1 MTRET
6 SPAADPITL
15 EVVRNKLDGI
25 ANEMQSTLLRS
36 SFSPIVKEGL
46 DASASLF
53 TLEGETLAQ
62 ATAIPIHLATLIPV
76 VRTVIGKFPV
86 TDMHEGDVYIMND
99 PYRGGTHLPDIALVM
114 PIFSR
119 GRPIAFS
126 AAMTHHQDVGGMS
139 PGSVPTNATEIYQEG
154 IRIPP
159 LKYRN
164 RGEVNRTLVDM
175 LTLNVRVPETF
186 MGDLNAQVAAC
197 SIGARRV
204 GELAERHGANHLPA
218 IAGELLARS
227 ERLAR
232 QAIER
237 IPDGRYRYVD
247 WLDNDGVAL
256 DEEVRIE
263 VAAEVSGDR
272 VCVDFEG
279 TSPQVRG
286 PFNCVPSGAHA
297 GVYFAVLAMTDP
309 AIPINGGCFRPIE
322 LRLPE
327 GSLVNPREPAPV
339 NSRTSTIKRIAGSVI
354 GALRQARPEDA
365 PADAAAALHVLAFG
379 GARADGSP
387 YVVGELVA
395 SGSGASRGRDGVDV
409 IETDGSNCMN
419 LPVEALEMDV
429 PLRVRRSELRPDSGG
444 RGEFRGGLG
453 IHREYEVLAGEV
465 VFTHRG
471 ERHRRPAQGA
481 AGGGPPRRVRPLG
494 HPTGGRDGGGYP
506 VQDGGAPASGRPGGG
521 QHGGRRRLRRPRRP
535 PPRPPRRRPRGREG
549 HPGSVGGET
558 GTRHSASRE
567 AVIHADSRLSQ
578 MRREGCLPPC
588 LRNGGVR

>member
-1 MTRET
+1 MTAAT
-6 SPAADPITL
+6 NPASDPITL

-25 ANEMQSTLLRS
+25 ANEMQSTLVRS

-76 VRTVIGKFPV
+76 VRTVLGKHPAG
-86 TDMHEGDVYIMND
+86 TMREGDIYIMND

-114 PIFSR
+114 PVFAG
-119 GRPIAFS
+119 GRPIALS

-139 PGSVPTNATEIYQEG
+139 PGSVPPNATEIFQEG

-159 LKYRN
+159 LKYRDA
-164 RGEVNRTLVDM
+164 GEINRTLVD
-175 LTLNVRVPETF
+175 LLCLNVRVPETF

-204 GELAERHGANHLPA
+204 AELAERYGANRLPA
-218 IAGELLARS
+218 LTGELLARS
-227 ERLAR
+227 ERLVRRAV
-232 QAIER
+232 ER
-237 IPDGRYRYVD
+237 LPDGRYSYVD

-256 DEEVRIE
+256 DDPVRVE
-263 VAAEVSGDR
+263 VAAEIAGDR
-272 VCVDFEG
+272 VTIDFEG

-286 PFNCVPSGAHA
+286 PFNCVPSGAYA
-297 GVYFAVLAMTDP
+297 GAYFAVLAMTDP
-309 AIPINGGCFRPIE
+309 AIPINGGCFRPID

-339 NSRTSTIKRIAGSVI
+339 NSRTSTIKRIAGTII
-354 GALRQARPEDA
+354 GALRQARPEGA

-379 GARADGSP
+379 GAREDGSR
-387 YVVGELVA
+387 YVVGELIA

-419 LPVEALEMDV
+419 LPVEALEMDA
-429 PLRVRRSELRPDSGG
+429 PIRVNRSELRPDSGG

-471 ERHRRPAQGA
+471 ERHRRPARGA
-481 AGGGPPRRVRPLG
+481 AGGGSGACAHSIIRRAGGAEEVIPSKTLVRLEAG
-494 HPTGGRDGGGYP
+494 DRVEVNTAGGGGYGDP
-506 VQDGGAPASGRPGGG
+506 DARAADLLAADLAGGKVSEASWA
-521 QHGGRRRLRRPRRP
+521 
-535 PPRPPRRRPRGREG
+535 
-549 HPGSVGGET
+549 T
-558 GTRHSASRE
+558 GAAAATTAAAAAAATAADDR
-567 AVIHADSRLSQ
+567 AVS
-578 MRREGCLPPC
+578 
-588 LRNGGVR
+588 

>member
-1 MTRET
+1 M
-6 SPAADPITL
+6 SPATTHPSTDPITL

-76 VRTVIGKFPV
+76 VRTILGKYPV
-86 TDMHEGDVYIMND
+86 TGMREGDIYIMND
-99 PYRGGTHLPDIALVM
+99 PYCGGTHLPDIALVM
-114 PIFSR
+114 PVFSR
-119 GRPIAFS
+119 GRPVAFS

-159 LKYRN
+159 LKYRDGN
-164 RGEVNRTLVDM
+164 ELNRTLLDL

-186 MGDLNAQVAAC
+186 LGDLNAQVAAC
-197 SIGARRV
+197 SIGARRI
-204 GELAERHGANHLPA
+204 GELAERFGANHLPA
-218 IAGELLARS
+218 ISEALLARS

-232 QAIER
+232 RAIAGM
-237 IPDGRYRYVD
+237 PDGCYRYTD

-256 DEEVRIE
+256 DEPVRIE
-263 VAAEVSGDR
+263 VAAVVSGER
-272 VCVDFEG
+272 VLVDFEG
-279 TSPQVRG
+279 TSRQVRG
-286 PFNCVPSGAHA
+286 PFNCVPSGACA
-297 GVYFAVLAMTDP
+297 GVYFSVLAMTDP
-309 AIPINGGCFRPIE
+309 SIPINGGCFRPVE

-327 GSLVNPREPAPV
+327 GSLVNPVEPAPV
-339 NSRTSTIKRIAGSVI
+339 NSRTSTIKRIASTVA
-354 GALRQARPEDA
+354 GALRQARPDDA
-365 PADAAAALHVLAFG
+365 PADAASALHVLAFG
-379 GARADGSP
+379 GAREDGSP
-387 YVVGELVA
+387 YVVGELIA

-429 PLRVRRSELRPDSGG
+429 PIRVLRSELRPDSGG

-453 IHREYEVLAGEV
+453 ITREYELLSGEV

-471 ERHRRPAQGA
+471 ERHRWPARGT
-481 AGGGPPRRVRPLG
+481 AGGGPGACARSVIRRANGAEEVIPSKTVARLFAG
-494 HPTGGRDGGGYP
+494 DRVEINTAGGGGY
-506 VQDGGAPASGRPGGG
+506 GAPEARSSVRRGEDVAGGKVGRQPA
-521 QHGGRRRLRRPRRP
+521 R
-535 PPRPPRRRPRGREG
+535 
-549 HPGSVGGET
+549 
-558 GTRHSASRE
+558 
-567 AVIHADSRLSQ
+567 AD
-578 MRREGCLPPC
+578 
-588 LRNGGVR
+588 

>member
-1 MTRET
+1 MTSMT
-6 SPAADPITL
+6 NPAADPISL

-76 VRTVIGKFPV
+76 VRTMIEKFPAGA
-86 TDMHEGDVYIMND
+86 MREGDIYIMND
-99 PYRGGTHLPDIALVM
+99 PYHGGTHLPDIALVM

-139 PGSVPTNATEIYQEG
+139 PGSVPTTATEIYQEG

-159 LKYRN
+159 LKYRD
-164 RGEVNRTLVDM
+164 GDEVNRTLVDL

-204 GELAERHGANHLPA
+204 GELAERYGSNHLPA
-218 IAGELLARS
+218 IAEALLSRS

-232 QAIER
+232 RAIEG
-237 IPDGRYRYVD
+237 IPDGRYHYVD

-256 DEEVRIE
+256 DEPVRIE
-263 VAAEVSGDR
+263 VTAEIAGDR
-272 VCVDFEG
+272 VLIDFEG

-286 PFNCVPSGAHA
+286 PFNCVPSGAYA
-297 GVYFAVLAMTDP
+297 GAYFAVLAMTD
-309 AIPINGGCFRPIE
+309 ASIPINGGCFRPIE

-327 GSLVNPREPAPV
+327 GSIVNPREPAPV
-339 NSRTSTIKRIAGSVI
+339 NSRTSTIKRIAGSII

-379 GARADGSP
+379 GAREDGSP
-387 YVVGELVA
+387 YVVGELIA
-395 SGSGASRGRDGVDV
+395 SGSGASRGKDGVDV

-429 PLRVRRSELRPDSGG
+429 PIRMHRSELRPDSGG
-444 RGEFRGGLG
+444 RGAFRGGLG
-453 IHREYEVLAGEV
+453 IRREYEVLAGEV

-471 ERHRRPAQGA
+471 ERHRRPARGA
-481 AGGGPPRRVRPLG
+481 AGGGPGACAHSVIRRAHGAEEIIPSKMLVRLQPG
-494 HPTGGRDGGGYP
+494 DRVEVNTAGGGGYGDP
-506 VQDGGAPASGRPGGG
+506 AARAADRLAADIAGGK
-521 QHGGRRRLRRPRRP
+521 
-535 PPRPPRRRPRGREG
+535 
-549 HPGSVGGET
+549 VGET
-558 GTRHSASRE
+558 WSAE
-567 AVIHADSRLSQ
+567 AAATAAGED
-578 MRREGCLPPC
+578 
-588 LRNGGVR
+588 

>member
-1 MTRET
+1 MMREMRGT
-6 SPAADPITL
+6 NPAADPITL

-86 TDMHEGDVYIMND
+86 AEMCEGDVYVMND
-99 PYRGGTHLPDIALVM
+99 PYLGGTHLPDVALVM

-159 LKYRN
+159 LKYRD
-164 RGEVNRTLVDM
+164 RGEVNRTLVDL

-186 MGDLNAQVAAC
+186 LGDLNAQVAAC

-204 GELAERHGANHLPA
+204 GELAERYGANHLPA
-218 IAGELLARS
+218 IAEELLARS

-232 QAIER
+232 QAIGR

-256 DEEVRIE
+256 DEPVRIE
-263 VAAEVSGDR
+263 VAAEVAGDR

-279 TSPQVRG
+279 TSRQVRG

-339 NSRTSTIKRIAGSVI
+339 NSRTSTIKRIAGAVI

-379 GARADGSP
+379 GTREDGSP
-387 YVVGELVA
+387 YVVGELIA

-429 PLRVRRSELRPDSGG
+429 PIRVRRSELRPDSGG
-444 RGEFRGGLG
+444 CGEFRGGLG
-453 IHREYEVLAGEV
+453 IRREYELLAGEV

-481 AGGGPPRRVRPLG
+481 AGGGPGACAHSVIRRADGTEEVIPSKTVVRL
-494 HPTGGRDGGGYP
+494 HPGDRVEVETAGGGGYGDP
-506 VQDGGAPASGRPGGG
+506 GARAAERLAADLTGGK
-521 QHGGRRRLRRPRRP
+521 
-535 PPRPPRRRPRGREG
+535 
-549 HPGSVGGET
+549 V
-558 GTRHSASRE
+558 TRK
-567 AVIHADSRLSQ
+567 
-578 MRREGCLPPC
+578 
-588 LRNGGVR
+588 

>member
-1 MTRET
+1 MTST
-6 SPAADPITL
+6 TNPAADPITL

-25 ANEMQSTLLRS
+25 ANEMQSTLVRS

-86 TDMHEGDVYIMND
+86 GGMREGDICIMND
-99 PYRGGTHLPDIALVM
+99 PYHGGTHLPDIALVM
-114 PIFSR
+114 PVFSR
-119 GRPIAFS
+119 GRPIALS

-139 PGSVPTNATEIYQEG
+139 PGSVPPNATEIYQEG

-159 LKYRN
+159 LKYRD
-164 RGEVNRTLVDM
+164 GDEINRTLVDM
-175 LTLNVRVPETF
+175 LMLNVRVPETF

-204 GELAERHGANHLPA
+204 GELAERYGSNHLPA
-218 IAGELLARS
+218 IAEELLARS

-232 QAIER
+232 RAIER
-237 IPDGRYRYVD
+237 MPDGRYHYVD

-256 DEEVRIE
+256 DEPVRIE
-263 VAAEVSGDR
+263 VTAEIEGDR
-272 VCVDFEG
+272 VLVDFEG

-286 PFNCVPSGAHA
+286 PFNCVPSGAYA
-297 GVYFAVLAMTDP
+297 GAYFAVLAMTDSS
-309 AIPINGGCFRPIE
+309 IPINGGCFRPIE

-327 GSLVNPREPAPV
+327 GSIVNPREPAPV
-339 NSRTSTIKRIAGSVI
+339 NSRTSTIKRIAGSII

-379 GARADGSP
+379 GAREDGSP
-387 YVVGELVA
+387 YVVGELIA

-429 PLRVRRSELRPDSGG
+429 PIRMHRSELRPDSGG
-444 RGEFRGGLG
+444 AGEFRGGLG
-453 IHREYEVLAGEV
+453 ISREYEVLAGEV

-471 ERHRRPAQGA
+471 ERHLRPARGA
-481 AGGGPPRRVRPLG
+481 AGGGRGACAHIRSSAARAVGRRSSPRRRWSGSSPETGWRSIPLAAEAG
-494 HPTGGRDGGGYP
+494 AIPAPEPPNRLAADLTGGKVSRLGMDPGRDG
-506 VQDGGAPASGRPGGG
+506 SGWG
-521 QHGGRRRLRRPRRP
+521 
-535 PPRPPRRRPRGREG
+535 
-549 HPGSVGGET
+549 
-558 GTRHSASRE
+558 
-567 AVIHADSRLSQ
+567 RLSAAI
-578 MRREGCLPPC
+578 C
-588 LRNGGVR
+588 

>member
-1 MTRET
+1 MTRPMKGVDRNQGAGVAST
-6 SPAADPITL
+6 GSPAADPITL

-76 VRTVIGKFPV
+76 VRAVIGKFPV
-86 TDMHEGDVYIMND
+86 GTMREGDIYIMND
-99 PYRGGTHLPDIALVM
+99 PYHGGTHLPDIALVM
-114 PIFSR
+114 PIFFR
-119 GRPIAFS
+119 GRPVAFS

-159 LKYRN
+159 LKYRDA
-164 RGEVNRTLVDM
+164 GEVNRTLVDL

-197 SIGARRV
+197 SIGARRM
-204 GELAERHGANHLPA
+204 GELAERYGSNHLPA
-218 IAGELLARS
+218 IAEELLGRS

-232 QAIER
+232 RAIER
-237 IPDGRYRYVD
+237 IPDGRYHYVD
-247 WLDNDGVAL
+247 WLDNDGVDL
-256 DEEVRIE
+256 DEPVRIE
-263 VAAEVSGDR
+263 VTAEIARDR
-272 VCVDFEG
+272 VLIDFEG

-286 PFNCVPSGAHA
+286 PFNCVPSGAYA
-297 GVYFAVLAMTDP
+297 GAYFAVIAMTDSS
-309 AIPINGGCFRPIE
+309 IPINGGCFRPIE

-327 GSLVNPREPAPV
+327 GSIVNPREPAPV
-339 NSRTSTIKRIAGSVI
+339 NARTSTIKRIAGSII
-354 GALRQARPEDA
+354 GALRQARPEEA
-365 PADAAAALHVLAFG
+365 PADSAAALHVLAFG
-379 GARADGSP
+379 GTREDGSR
-387 YVVGELVA
+387 YVVGELIA
-395 SGSGASRGRDGVDV
+395 SGSGASRGKDGVDV

-429 PLRVRRSELRPDSGG
+429 PIRMRRSELRPDSGG

-453 IHREYEVLAGEV
+453 ISREYEVLAGEV

-481 AGGGPPRRVRPLG
+481 AGGGPGACAHSVIRRV
-494 HPTGGRDGGGYP
+494 GGAEEIIPSKILVRLQRGDRVEVNTAGGGGFGDP
-506 VQDGGAPASGRPGGG
+506 AARSADRLAADVAGGKVSEASWA
-521 QHGGRRRLRRPRRP
+521 
-535 PPRPPRRRPRGREG
+535 ETTVTA
-549 HPGSVGGET
+549 VG
-558 GTRHSASRE
+558 
-567 AVIHADSRLSQ
+567 DD
-578 MRREGCLPPC
+578 
-588 LRNGGVR
+588 

>member
-1 MTRET
+1 MTSVT

-15 EVVRNKLDGI
+15 EVVRSKLDGI
-25 ANEMQSTLLRS
+25 ANEMQSTLVRS

-76 VRTVIGKFPV
+76 VRMVIEKFPV
-86 TDMHEGDVYIMND
+86 GGMREGDIYIMND
-99 PYRGGTHLPDIALVM
+99 PYHGGTHLPDIALVM

-126 AAMTHHQDVGGMS
+126 AAMAHHQDVGGMS

-159 LKYRN
+159 LKYRD
-164 RGEVNRTLVDM
+164 GDEVNRTLVAL

-204 GELAERHGANHLPA
+204 GELAERYGANHLPA
-218 IAGELLARS
+218 IAEELLSRS

-232 QAIER
+232 RAIER
-237 IPDGRYRYVD
+237 IPDGRYHYVD

-256 DEEVRIE
+256 DEPVRIE
-263 VAAEVSGDR
+263 VAVEIEGDR
-272 VCVDFEG
+272 VRVDFDG

-286 PFNCVPSGAHA
+286 PFNCVPSGAYA
-297 GVYFAVLAMTDP
+297 GAYFAVLAMTDSSV
-309 AIPINGGCFRPIE
+309 PINGGCFRPIA

-327 GSLVNPREPAPV
+327 GSIVNPREPAPV
-339 NSRTSTIKRIAGSVI
+339 NSRTSTIKRIAGAII

-379 GARADGSP
+379 GAREDGSP
-387 YVVGELVA
+387 YVVGELIA
-395 SGSGASRGRDGVDV
+395 SGSGASRGKDGVDV

-419 LPVEALEMDV
+419 LPIEALEMDV
-429 PLRVRRSELRPDSGG
+429 PIRMHRSELRPDSGG
-444 RGEFRGGLG
+444 AGEFRGGLG
-453 IHREYEVLAGEV
+453 ISREYEVLAGEV

-471 ERHRRPAQGA
+471 ERHRQPSRGA
-481 AGGGPPRRVRPLG
+481 AGGGPGACAHSVIRRASGAEEIIPSKTLVRLRPG
-494 HPTGGRDGGGYP
+494 DRVEVNTAGGGGYGDP
-506 VQDGGAPASGRPGGG
+506 GARAADRLAADLEGGKISAAGWARTPATA
-521 QHGGRRRLRRPRRP
+521 
-535 PPRPPRRRPRGREG
+535 
-549 HPGSVGGET
+549 VG
-558 GTRHSASRE
+558 E
-567 AVIHADSRLSQ
+567 A
-578 MRREGCLPPC
+578 
-588 LRNGGVR
+588 

>member
-1 MTRET
+1 MASTMN
-6 SPAADPITL
+6 PAADPITL

-25 ANEMQSTLLRS
+25 ANEMQSTLVRS

-76 VRTVIGKFPV
+76 VRSVVEKYPV
-86 TDMHEGDVYIMND
+86 GTMREGDIYIMND
-99 PYRGGTHLPDIALVM
+99 PYHGGTHLPDIALVM

-159 LKYRN
+159 LKYRD
-164 RGEVNRTLVDM
+164 GDEVNQTLVD
-175 LTLNVRVPETF
+175 LLALNVRVPETF

-204 GELAERHGANHLPA
+204 GELSERYGSNHLPA
-218 IAGELLARS
+218 IAEELLRRS

-232 QAIER
+232 RAIER
-237 IPDGRYRYVD
+237 MPDGRYHYVD

-256 DEEVRIE
+256 DEPVRIE
-263 VAAEVSGDR
+263 VTAEIEGDR
-272 VCVDFEG
+272 VLVDFEG
-279 TSPQVRG
+279 TSAQVRG
-286 PFNCVPSGAHA
+286 PFNCVPSGAYA
-297 GVYFAVLAMTDP
+297 GAYFAVLAMTDSS
-309 AIPINGGCFRPIE
+309 IPINGGCFRPIE

-327 GSLVNPREPAPV
+327 GSIVNPREPAPV
-339 NSRTSTIKRIAGSVI
+339 NSRTSTIKRIAGSII

-379 GARADGSP
+379 GAREDGSP
-387 YVVGELVA
+387 YVVGELIA
-395 SGSGASRGRDGVDV
+395 SGSGASRGKDGVDV

-429 PLRVRRSELRPDSGG
+429 PIRIHRSELRPDSGG
-444 RGEFRGGLG
+444 QGEFRGGLG
-453 IHREYEVLAGEV
+453 ISREYEVLAGEV

-481 AGGGPPRRVRPLG
+481 AGGGPGARAHSVIRRATGAEEVIPSKTLVRLQPG
-494 HPTGGRDGGGYP
+494 DRVEINTAGGGGYGNP
-506 VQDGGAPASGRPGGG
+506 VARAADRLSADLAGGKVSESAWAPATA
-521 QHGGRRRLRRPRRP
+521 
-535 PPRPPRRRPRGREG
+535 
-549 HPGSVGGET
+549 VG
-558 GTRHSASRE
+558 
-567 AVIHADSRLSQ
+567 DD
-578 MRREGCLPPC
+578 
-588 LRNGGVR
+588 

>member
-1 MTRET
+1 MAATT
-6 SPAADPITL
+6 NPAADPVTL

-76 VRTVIGKFPV
+76 VRTVIERYPV
-86 TDMHEGDVYIMND
+86 GTMREGDIYIMND
-99 PYRGGTHLPDIALVM
+99 PYHGGTHLPDIALVM

-159 LKYRN
+159 LKYRD
-164 RGEVNRTLVDM
+164 GDEVNRTLVDL

-204 GELAERHGANHLPA
+204 GELAERYGSNHLPA
-218 IAGELLARS
+218 IAEELLGRS

-232 QAIER
+232 RAIER
-237 IPDGRYRYVD
+237 IPDGRYQYVD

-256 DEEVRIE
+256 DEPVRIE
-263 VAAEVSGDR
+263 VTAKVAGDR
-272 VCVDFEG
+272 VCIDFEG

-286 PFNCVPSGAHA
+286 PFNCVPSGAYA
-297 GVYFAVLAMTDP
+297 GAYFAVIAMTDP
-309 AIPINGGCFRPIE
+309 SIPINGGCFRPIE

-327 GSLVNPREPAPV
+327 GSIVNPREPAPV
-339 NSRTSTIKRIAGSVI
+339 NSRTSTIKRIAGSII

-365 PADAAAALHVLAFG
+365 PADAASALHVLAFG
-379 GARADGSP
+379 GTREDGSR
-387 YVVGELVA
+387 YVVGELIA
-395 SGSGASRGRDGVDV
+395 SGSGASRGKDGVDV

-429 PLRVRRSELRPDSGG
+429 PIRMHRSELRPDSGG

-453 IHREYEVLAGEV
+453 ISREYEVLAGEV

-471 ERHRRPAQGA
+471 ERHRRPARGA
-481 AGGGPPRRVRPLG
+481 AGGGAGACAHSVIRRASGAEEVIPSKTLVRLQPG
-494 HPTGGRDGGGYP
+494 DRVEVNTAGGGGYGDP
-506 VQDGGAPASGRPGGG
+506 AARVADRRAADVAGGKVSEAARLHAPAAD
-521 QHGGRRRLRRPRRP
+521 
-535 PPRPPRRRPRGREG
+535 
-549 HPGSVGGET
+549 VG
-558 GTRHSASRE
+558 
-567 AVIHADSRLSQ
+567 DD
-578 MRREGCLPPC
+578 
-588 LRNGGVR
+588 